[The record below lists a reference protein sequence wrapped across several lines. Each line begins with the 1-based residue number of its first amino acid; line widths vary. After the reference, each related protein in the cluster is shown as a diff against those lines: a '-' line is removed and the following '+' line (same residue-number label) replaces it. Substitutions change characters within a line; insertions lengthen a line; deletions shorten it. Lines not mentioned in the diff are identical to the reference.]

1 VGLAWKPNWEETK
14 QNLARWWHREGL
26 AIGMWG
32 ATVTSKPHEDLPPP
46 DKRHPKTSAAYY
58 TDTRTRARA
67 NHRDMC
73 VQSYPADMFPIA
85 NTDMGPGCLALFL
98 GSEPEFGEDT
108 VWMHPCLD
116 GDRPEGLP
124 PIRFDPENQWW
135 KIHQE
140 TIEET
145 LALAEGKYMVGLPD
159 LYGGVDV
166 LGLMRGI
173 ENLMMD
179 LIERREWV
187 LEKTAEVDQALFDV
201 ADRIYE
207 LIRLE
212 DGSTA
217 DQNFRLWAP
226 GTTMHLQCDLSAM
239 ISPGMFEQ
247 FAVPFLKRQ
256 AQWFEYSMFHLD
268 GQACLKHL
276 DMILDIEEIDAI
288 EWTPDPKGPDGGS
301 PEWYDLYRKILDAGK
316 AVQPINVW
324 ANEVVPLLDAIGGK
338 GVYVLGLFAGEAEVE
353 QVLKDVEGFR

>member
-1 VGLAWKPNWEETK
+1 MELAWKQNWEETK
-14 QNLARWWHREGL
+14 QNLTRWWNREGL

-32 ATVTSKPHEDLPPP
+32 ATVASRPHEDVSPPGI
-46 DKRHPKTSAAYY
+46 RHPKTSAAYY
-58 TDTRTRARA
+58 TDTPTRAQA
-67 NHRDMC
+67 NHFDLC
-73 VQSYPADMFPIA
+73 TLSYPADMFPVA

-98 GSEPEFGEDT
+98 GSEPEFREDT
-108 VWMHPCLD
+108 VWMHPCHD
-116 GDRPEGLP
+116 AERPEDLP
-124 PIRFDPENQWW
+124 TIRLDPENRWW

-145 LALAEGKYMVGLPD
+145 LALGRGKYLVGLPD
-159 LYGGVDV
+159 LYGGMDT

-173 ENLMMD
+173 ENFMMD
-179 LIERREWV
+179 LIERPEWV

-201 ADRIYE
+201 AEEIFAM
-207 LIRLE
+207 IRLE

-226 GTTMHLQCDLSAM
+226 GATMHLQCDLSAM
-239 ISPGMFEQ
+239 ISPAMFEQ

-256 AQWFEYSMFHLD
+256 ARWFDYTMFHLD

-324 ANEVVPLLDAIGGK
+324 AHEVVPLLDAIGGE
-338 GVYVLGLFAGEAEVE
+338 GVYVLGLFANEAEVE